1 MIRFKNVTKSFDK
14 KIVDNLSFEIK
25 DGQRYG
31 IYGKSGIGK
40 STIIKLILGLE
51 NSDRGNIYSDFK
63 KASVIFQEDRLIDE
77 LSAFDNLK
85 IVKNDQDL
93 ITKTLK
99 ALNISETNKPISKF
113 SGGMKRRVAIAR
125 AIIFDGDILI
135 MDEPFAG
142 IDDDNKAQAISLIKD
157 RFKDR
162 TTILVSHNKEDFV
175 FFDIPKDKILYL

>member
-1 MIRFKNVTKSFDK
+1 MIRFKDVTKSFDK
-14 KIVDNLSFEIK
+14 KIIDNLSFEIK
-25 DGQRYG
+25 SGQRYG

-40 STIIKLILGLE
+40 STIIKLILRLE
-51 NSDRGNIYSDFK
+51 NPDFGNIYSDFK
-63 KASVIFQEDRLIDE
+63 RASVVFQEDRLIDE
-77 LSAFDNLK
+77 ISAFENLK

-99 ALNISETNKPISKF
+99 VLNISEINKPISKF
-113 SGGMKRRVAIAR
+113 SGGMKRRVAIGR

-142 IDDDNKAQAISLIKD
+142 IDDDNKAGAISLIKD

-162 TTILVSHNKEDFV
+162 TVILVSHNKDDFN
-175 FFDIPKDKILYL
+175 FFDIPADNVLYL